1 MLTSIYLNPA
11 EEEKTNFRLMRRWQE
26 IEKNEVRFKEYFMD
40 GAKLVVMGFG
50 SVRPHRALSRQGCPG

>member
-1 MLTSIYLNPA
+1 MNPA

-40 GAKLVVMGFG
+40 GAKLAVMGFG
-50 SVRPHRALSRQGCPG
+50 SVRPHCAFRCQGCAG